1 MPEADRDTPVLHFL
15 NRVEAATL
23 DAMAARILPGD
34 AGDPGAHEAQ
44 AVVFI
49 DRSLAGFL
57 REQQTPYRV
66 GLRSLDAHTNERYG
80 RPFRALDAAE
90 QDAVLAD
97 LDRRALSEEPDD
109 LGHLFAVVREH
120 VVQGFFCDPSH
131 GGNRDGVG
139 WRTVGFPGARWG
151 YSAREMARDFD
162 ATTIPL
168 TTLADLYAGDRSMG
182 A

>member
-1 MPEADRDTPVLHFL
+1 MSPSERDAPVLHFL
-15 NRVEAATL
+15 NQLEAATL
-23 DAMAARILPGD
+23 DAMAARIIPGD
-34 AGDPGAHEAQ
+34 AGDPGAHEAR

-66 GLRSLDAHTNERYG
+66 GLRRLDAYTTERYG
-80 RPFRALDAAE
+80 RAFAALESSE
-90 QDAVLAD
+90 QDEVLAE
-97 LDRRALSEEPDD
+97 LDRRAVAGGDD
-109 LGHLFAVVREH
+109 PLGRLFAVVREH
-120 VVQGFFCDPSH
+120 VVQGTLSDPTH
-131 GGNRDGVG
+131 GGNAGGVG
-139 WRTVGFPGARWG
+139 WRMVGFPGARWG
-151 YSAREMARDFD
+151 YSTREMARDFD